1 MAVITIH
8 GPLGAGA
15 VSIGQIVAES
25 LEINFYDRLIFTQA
39 ARLIGTPVGAV
50 IAKEQRVDR
59 FRDRLGRFL
68 QTMLERSAMSGV
80 SGEPYFGR
88 GIENLPPETF
98 MEMMGEGNSA
108 NRNIDDKTFLEATA
122 KVVKDIYEEGNA
134 VIVGRGANAILADLP
149 DAYHVGLIAPLEVRV
164 HTLMQRGELQPGRSG
179 KLWRRAGEGAR
190 ELLPALLQLQSLRPD
205 PLPDDAEHGQDV
217 ERNGRERHRPC
228 SSRNVC
234 ACRVACFVGPTDPTT
249 RDEADQRLLVR

>member
-1 MAVITIH
+1 MPVITIN

-15 VSIGQIVAES
+15 VSIGQMVAEQ
-25 LEINFYDRLIFTQA
+25 LELNFYDRLIFTQA

-98 MEMMGEGNSA
+98 MEMMGENSA
-108 NRNIDDKTFLEATA
+108 NRQITDKEFIEATE
-122 KVVKDIYEEGNA
+122 KVVKDIYESGNA
-134 VIVGRGANAILADLP
+134 VIIGRGANAILEGMPETL
-149 DAYHVGLIAPLEVRV
+149 HVGLLAPLEVRV
-164 HTLMQRGELQPGRSG
+164 QTLMQRENYTREEAENYGAELERAHENFF
-179 KLWRRAGEGAR
+179 RRFF
-190 ELLPALLQLQSLRPD
+190 
-205 PLPDDAEHGQDV
+205 
-217 ERNGRERHRPC
+217 NY
-228 SSRNVC
+228 NYY
-234 ACRVACFVGPTDPTT
+234 DPTHYEMMLNMGQMT
-249 RDEADQRLLVR
+249 PKTAAGIIVHATSDIFATSAAA

>member
-15 VSIGQIVAES
+15 VSIGQLVAQS

-98 MEMMGEGNSA
+98 MEMMGEGASA
-108 NRNIDDKTFLEATA
+108 NRNIDDKTFLEATE
-122 KVVKDIYEEGNA
+122 KVVRDIYEEGNA

-149 DAYHVGLIAPLEVRV
+149 GAYHVGLIAPLEVRV
-164 HTLMQRGELQPGRSG
+164 HTLMQRENYSREEAENYGAELERAHENFFRRFFNFNPYDPSHYQMMLNMG
-179 KLWRRAGEGAR
+179 KMSNETAASVIVHATQ
-190 ELLPALLQLQSLRPD
+190 ELFAPAASP
-205 PLPDDAEHGQDV
+205 A
-217 ERNGRERHRPC
+217 
-228 SSRNVC
+228 
-234 ACRVACFVGPTDPTT
+234 
-249 RDEADQRLLVR
+249 

>member
-1 MAVITIH
+1 MPVITIN

-15 VSIGQIVAES
+15 VSIGQMVARR
-25 LEINFYDRLIFTQA
+25 LELNFYDRLVFTQA

-98 MEMMGEGNSA
+98 MEMMGEGGA
-108 NRNIDDKTFLEATA
+108 NRQVSDKEFIEAIE
-122 KVVKDIYEEGNA
+122 KVVKGIYEEGNA
-134 VIVGRGANAILADLP
+134 VIIGRGANAILENMP
-149 DAYHVGLIAPLEVRV
+149 GTFHVGLMAPLEVRV
-164 HTLMQRGELQPGRSG
+164 QTLMQRENYSREEAESYGAELERAHENFF
-179 KLWRRAGEGAR
+179 RRFFDYNFYDPSHYQMMLNMGLMTPETATGIIVHATSDIFAT
-190 ELLPALLQLQSLRPD
+190 PAAP
-205 PLPDDAEHGQDV
+205 
-217 ERNGRERHRPC
+217 
-228 SSRNVC
+228 
-234 ACRVACFVGPTDPTT
+234 
-249 RDEADQRLLVR
+249 